1 MTSVAGRAA
10 ARAVVRAGAPRGVV
24 VVVVVVVAGLGAG
37 CDARATF
44 ARSSWFAD
52 VRPALVAE
60 CCACLARRGTAD
72 AEATCAEAILVD
84 GQPAVPAGAVF
95 GSGDDVAAREADDV
109 VDADEI
115 PCLCG
120 DVDEAGCV
128 ATLGADDGRLVVPG
142 ACLDRR
148 DREAACE
155 EACGGVLSFVP
166 IAAPPS

>member
-1 MTSVAGRAA
+1 VCTAVCAGRS
-10 ARAVVRAGAPRGVV
+10 R
-24 VVVVVVVAGLGAG
+24 VVVVALVALVVAGVGGG

-72 AEATCAEAILVD
+72 AEATCAEAVLVD

-95 GSGDDVAAREADDV
+95 GSGDDVAAREADDI
-109 VDADEI
+109 VDPDEI

-142 ACLDRR
+142 ACLDRL

-155 EACGGVLSFVP
+155 QACGGVLSFVP